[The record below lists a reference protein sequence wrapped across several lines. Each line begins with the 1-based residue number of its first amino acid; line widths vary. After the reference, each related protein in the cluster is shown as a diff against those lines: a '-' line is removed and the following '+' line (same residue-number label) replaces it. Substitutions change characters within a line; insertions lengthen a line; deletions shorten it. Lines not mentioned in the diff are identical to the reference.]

1 MKTVFTIRNE
11 ADAIEQLISTIK
23 YMLDNMRNVEVA
35 ISIEVADSNVDANAM
50 LNMSKPALTKEQLVA
65 IGSTKLFAEDGLAY
79 QKSLRGEWEG

>member
-1 MKTVFTIRNE
+1 MKTVFTIRSE
-11 ADAIEQLISTIK
+11 SGAVEQLVSTIK

-35 ISIEVADSNVDANAM
+35 ISIEVADASVDANAM

-65 IGSTKLFAEDGLAY
+65 IGSTKLFSEDGLAY